1 MLPESKTPMTQYW
14 SLEVD
19 PEGLL
24 SLYLNLTGVPLE
36 DAAAQL
42 RALHEMVVRRERI
55 NLTGAKDQP
64 GTLVDPSAKD
74 QPGINQE
81 STQGSTQ
88 GSTTEFSLAKALRTY
103 WTIRDIAFVV
113 GVSSRDV
120 RKRSRSWSVCR
131 WRKISTGKVREF
143 PLSVLPGEWQT
154 KLLAYLD
161 CEG

>member
-1 MLPESKTPMTQYW
+1 MSQYW
-14 SLEVD
+14 SLSQNA
-19 PEGLL
+19 EGLL
-24 SLYLNLTGVPLE
+24 DLNLNLSGLLAE
-36 DAAAQL
+36 DVASQL
-42 RALHEMVVRRERI
+42 WALHEMVVRRERI

-120 RKRSRSWSVCR
+120 RKRSRSWSVWR